1 VLFIWHPRYSNL
13 LGEFGEAVSCYYVDE
28 EFTSYYGMPESE
40 KQQIR
45 AQEEVLLRGVDLV
58 FANGSVLLDQKNKHG
73 NASDVPMG
81 VDFGLFSRA
90 LLEETAVPSDLG
102 AMRPPESATSVT

>member
-1 VLFIWHPRYSNL
+1 
-13 LGEFGEAVSCYYVDE
+13 
-28 EFTSYYGMPESE
+28 MPESE

-58 FANGSVLLDQKNKHG
+58 FANGSVLLDKKNKHG

-102 AMRPPESATSVT
+102 AMRPPRIGYIGNVNDKVDFELLESIARAKPLWSVI